1 MRANHRTH
9 FAQYESNMTKS
20 AEIAVLVLD
29 QTNTLSLASAIDPLR
44 AANRHGGRLYN
55 WRFATPG
62 AAPATLTSGLTIP
75 PAPLAR
81 ITRCDGLIVLASFA
95 RAAQVTPAL
104 CASLVRLSKGAAW
117 TAAID
122 GGPWVLAQAGLLNGH
137 RATTHWEELDTFAKA
152 FPATEVQNVRF
163 ARSGTMNTAAGAGP
177 ALDLMLDLISETH
190 GAALSAKVRAA
201 FIQPR
206 TLPGTTPQRAD
217 HGAIIARATAL
228 MEAHLENPLS
238 IAEIAR
244 QLGLSMR
251 ALQHRFQDRLGTTP
265 QAYALALRLDEAQRQ
280 VIQTTAPLGD
290 IALATG
296 FSSQASFARAYR
308 ARFGTSARAAR
319 QG

>member
-1 MRANHRTH
+1 
-9 FAQYESNMTKS
+9 MTKS